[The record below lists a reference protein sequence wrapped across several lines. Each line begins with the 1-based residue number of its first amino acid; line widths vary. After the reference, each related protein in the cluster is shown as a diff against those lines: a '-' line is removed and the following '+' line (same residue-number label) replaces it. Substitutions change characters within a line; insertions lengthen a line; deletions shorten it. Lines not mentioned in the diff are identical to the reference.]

1 MDNHKIS
8 DVTREKY
15 EDAAIAVFMDQYAAA
30 LAAGIDQE
38 MAACEDTEF
47 PPELEKRCLELI
59 QKEQTKKKWKVLSRQ
74 SLRALRN
81 VAAVVV
87 VLLGLCSVLFVTV
100 EAFRLPIMNF
110 FMEKTD
116 SYWELS
122 GVPNTDKVPDVFNP
136 EDPLDGIIP
145 DEFELMN
152 LTGTLEESNLNAEY
166 KNDGTATISFIVF
179 PSYGKAQI
187 DSEDASSVSCKVL
200 GHDALKSIKDDFVRI
215 TWLDGENA
223 KTFTLCATNI
233 SAEVVELYAE
243 AIAIQVDK

>member
-30 LAAGIDQE
+30 LEAGIDQE

-110 FMEKTD
+110 FIEKTD
-116 SYWELS
+116 SYWQLS
-122 GVPNTDKVPDVFNP
+122 GAPNTDKIPEVFNP

-145 DEFELMN
+145 DDFLLADMK
-152 LTGTLEESNLNAEY
+152 GAW
-166 KNDGTATISFIVF
+166 GTACYAATYSNENGAAFSFEALA
-179 PSYGKAQI
+179 STGKSQI
-187 DSEDASSVSCKVL
+187 DSEDAQVTPTKLL
-200 GHDALKSIKDDFVRI
+200 GHDAKISSEGNTIQI
-215 TWLDGENA
+215 AWLDENRSMIF
-223 KTFTLCATNI
+223 KI
-233 SAEVVELYAE
+233 SAIYVSEETVLTCAE
-243 AIAIQVDK
+243 TVAALLA